1 MQGVKTLISKHPG
14 PTITIMGGV
23 HGNEPSGI
31 RIVQNLM
38 DKYEQINQGTLHL
51 ILANP
56 LAISSNQRCV
66 ETNMNRAFIEEF
78 QPQTQEETRAQELLP
93 LLKSTD
99 ILIDIHNTLRPNT
112 QPFVICESP
121 DHQLCGCFGISKI
134 VSGLAEIHAGSSDAY
149 VARHGGVGICLEVG
163 SALFP
168 QLEPQVVKCIDALL
182 FQKPLSALPLEHY
195 KAKEL
200 RRAKAIPWIFE
211 EQWGDFD
218 FLAKGSIIGYEG

>member
-1 MQGVKTLISKHPG
+1 MQGVKTLTSKHPR

-112 QPFVICESP
+112 QPFVICETP
-121 DHQLCGCFGISKI
+121 DHELCTSFGIDKV
-134 VSGLAEIHAGSSDAY
+134 VSGLSDMHAGSSDAY
-149 VARHGGVGICLEVG
+149 VARQGGVGICLEVG
-163 SALFP
+163 SASSP
-168 QLEPQVVKCIDALL
+168 QIERHIITVIESLL
-182 FQKPLSALPLEHY
+182 NQQSLPRTHVTHY
-195 KAKEL
+195 KAKEMIVAQEL
-200 RRAKAIPWIFE
+200 PWHFE
-211 EQWGDFD
+211 QEWGDFER
-218 FLAKGSIIGYEG
+218 LSK